1 MQGMKFVK
9 FAKVHV
15 NALYIMDVVKYCGS
29 WVPFGKLLVKRL
41 VFLNLVSDTENQ
53 THRSV

>member
-1 MQGMKFVK
+1 MKFVK

-15 NALYIMDVVKYCGS
+15 NALYIMDVVIYCGS
-29 WVPFGKLLVKRL
+29 LVPFGKLLVKRL